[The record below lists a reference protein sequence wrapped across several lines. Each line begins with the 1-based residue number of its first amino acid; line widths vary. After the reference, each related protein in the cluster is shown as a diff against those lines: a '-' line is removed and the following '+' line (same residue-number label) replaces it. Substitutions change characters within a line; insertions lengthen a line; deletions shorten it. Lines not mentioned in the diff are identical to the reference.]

1 MTMCLLCRNVSQRDE
16 IDWGAYP
23 RQSEK
28 VCIRMRATLRTVDFV
43 EMLQWELELGCECLD
58 TSTELAFWK
67 RREFVEKRLNYCRV
81 QDDHRELKDKSGEEM
96 SHEDRKG
103 VGEPHRS
110 IMTQGTKRSPAHSK
124 I

>member
-1 MTMCLLCRNVSQRDE
+1 
-16 IDWGAYP
+16 
-23 RQSEK
+23 
-28 VCIRMRATLRTVDFV
+28 MRATLRTVDFV
-43 EMLQWELELGCECLD
+43 QMLQWELELGCECLD
-58 TSTELAFWK
+58 TGTELALWE

-81 QDDHRELKDKSGEEM
+81 KYDHRKLKDKSGEEV
-96 SHEDRKG
+96 SREDKMG